1 MLLFAAMIPPAVYA
15 SGESISWETMT
26 GTTVEAKSV
35 AKESG
40 IEILAAP
47 SCIIVN
53 SPRQVQIKV
62 FSILGRLVSS
72 ETLQPGSSRLRIAAH
87 GVYIVKAGEITCK
100 VAI

>member
-40 IEILAAP
+40 ILAAP